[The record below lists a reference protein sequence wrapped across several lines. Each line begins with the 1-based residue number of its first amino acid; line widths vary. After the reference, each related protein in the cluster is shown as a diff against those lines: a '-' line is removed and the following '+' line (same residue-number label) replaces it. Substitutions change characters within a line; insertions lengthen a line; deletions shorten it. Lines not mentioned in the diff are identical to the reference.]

1 MPTTSEALPKSS
13 GLASVTDA
21 ISAVFNS
28 PHEVPLRLSLPKPV
42 FETYVAAAGGRDP
55 EDYISDH
62 LKQTVGHDHSGGL
75 YFTAEQIKSLCE
87 LTGRGPCTDPAK
99 IIERLKSLSRVKI
112 GHAIEVSLDADVL
125 DRLSHNYKV
134 RKGMLSVED
143 FIQKEAVNGIRTSV
157 GLVPR

>member
-1 MPTTSEALPKSS
+1 MPTTNEAIPKSS
-13 GLASVTDA
+13 LASVTGA

-28 PHEVPLRLSLPKPV
+28 PQEVPLRLSLPKPIYDL
-42 FETYVAAAGGRDP
+42 YVTAAAERDP
-55 EDYISDH
+55 ENYITEH
-62 LKQTVGHDHSGGL
+62 LKQTATHDHSGGL
-75 YFTAEQIKSLCE
+75 YFTAEQAKSLCE

-99 IIERLKSLSRVKI
+99 VIDRLRALSRVKI
-112 GHAIEVSLDADVL
+112 GHSIEVSLDADVL